1 MVPSVVRSLCRGSR
15 GGCTIAA
22 MVIDAVLHAL
32 DQLVL
37 VDDVVGRSVSS
48 RLVGHQHRR
57 LNVARLQTILRLAYN
72 RNAWAQV
79 VPELLVAERRIL
91 YFLLGRQ

>member
-37 VDDVVGRSVSS
+37 VDDVVG
-48 RLVGHQHRR
+48 
-57 LNVARLQTILRLAYN
+57 
-72 RNAWAQV
+72 
-79 VPELLVAERRIL
+79 
-91 YFLLGRQ
+91 